1 MKKDIIVNG
10 RKMAEVGNTIDFVV
24 FHSNRPNGEQEKP
37 KQYTMTE
44 EDRQRYINKML
55 EETKLKQK
63 KEQTKRTI
71 PKNEIRAFDRLINQ
85 VADYQLT
92 YSCEVHK
99 DE

>member
-1 MKKDIIVNG
+1 
-10 RKMAEVGNTIDFVV
+10 
-24 FHSNRPNGEQEKP
+24 
-37 KQYTMTE
+37 MTE

-85 VADYQLT
+85 VADY
-92 YSCEVHK
+92 
-99 DE
+99 

>member
-10 RKMAEVGNTIDFVV
+10 KKMAEVGNPMDFVV
-24 FHSNRPNGEQEKP
+24 IHSNKKDRKQEEP

-85 VADYQLT
+85 VADY
-92 YSCEVHK
+92 
-99 DE
+99 

>member
-10 RKMAEVGNTIDFVV
+10 KKMAEVGNPMDFVV
-24 FHSNRPNGEQEKP
+24 IHSNKKDRKQEEP

-63 KEQTKRTI
+63 KEQTKRT
-71 PKNEIRAFDRLINQ
+71 PKNQVRAFDRLLND
-85 VADYQLT
+85 AFNY
-92 YSCEVHK
+92 
-99 DE
+99 